1 VIAAFRN
8 FQMLDIDRQ
17 GCRNKGVMGALA
29 PPALVEVGQQGRECA
44 FCPMV
49 FSKVRSMNIVKFI
62 SAIKVS
68 SNVRICRRL
77 FCRVYLTLSAMK
89 FSIVTE
95 LYRNFL

>member
-49 FSKVRSMNIVKFI
+49 FSKK
-62 SAIKVS
+62 
-68 SNVRICRRL
+68 L
-77 FCRVYLTLSAMK
+77 DQ
-89 FSIVTE
+89 
-95 LYRNFL
+95 